1 MRLFDD
7 YTQREGAEMRSRN
20 HGYGKLAGLACWVV
34 VATVYST
41 RLIAADPTA
50 EAFERNIEPL
60 LKAHCLKCHN
70 PVDKQAGL
78 DLTTQQRAWAGGESG
93 AAIKP
98 GDPDESLLLQRVQDG
113 EMPPEDKLTAEE
125 VAHLQQW
132 IKGGAAYPRDI
143 HFEIKRAGKD
153 FWTLKPPVRSE
164 PPAIPN
170 LDWPRSTLDRFI
182 AAKLA
187 EQKLTPSKEVDRRTY
202 LRRVKF
208 DLLGLPPT
216 PDELTA
222 FENDKSSDAYEKL
235 VDGFLLS
242 PHYGERWGRHWL
254 DVVRFGESHG
264 YETNQLRYN
273 AWPYR
278 DYVIRS
284 FNQDTPY
291 PQFILEQLAGDIVGK
306 GNPDIEIGTAYLVG
320 GTHDVVG
327 NQTLDG
333 KLKQRNDDLD
343 DMIATTGYTFL
354 GLTLGC
360 ARCHDH
366 KFDPVLQ
373 KDYYGLQAIFAGV
386 QHTERV
392 IKQSDDPQRNQEA
405 AEVIA
410 RLSGLDRQL
419 DQFEPLASV
428 AANAEKQRPA
438 ANSRRNVER
447 FAPVAAKFVRFT
459 VRATN
464 DTTQPCIDELEIYTA
479 EAAPRNVA
487 LSSTGAIASASS
499 VYPGAV
505 IHQIPHLNDGKLGN
519 SWSWIANTGS
529 SGWAQIELP
538 QPQSIERIVWGRD
551 REEKYKDRLPTD
563 YVIEVAT
570 EPDQWQTV
578 ATSSDRVA
586 MGATPATASSA
597 SEAQTAERQALQKQR
612 EQLST
617 RLAEL
622 TKPPTVYAGT
632 FQQPGPTHLLQR
644 GDGMLKGPE
653 VPPSMVRAF
662 GGEIL
667 DKDLPEHERRLAL
680 ARWIGSEQNPLTARV
695 LVNRVW
701 HYHFGQGIVNTP
713 NDFGYNGGRPSHPEL
728 LDWLATEFMAQGWQ
742 WKPLHRMI
750 VLSATYRQTSAGRP
764 DAQAVDAGNRLLW
777 RFPPRRLEAE
787 VIRDTVLSVTGKLD
801 LSMGGPGYNVWEKNT
816 NYVTIFKYR
825 EELGPETF
833 RRMVYQFKPRA
844 QQDATFGVFDCP
856 DASFSM
862 PRRFASTTALQALN
876 LLNGGFML
884 TQAQYFAERLQH
896 DAGTDIPKQI
906 HRAFQIAFL
915 REPSAAELSS
925 AEKLIGQHGLPAFC
939 RALLNS
945 NELIF
950 VR

>member
-1 MRLFDD
+1 
-7 YTQREGAEMRSRN
+7 MRSWNQMVGRLTP
-20 HGYGKLAGLACWVV
+20 GACCAVLALFNVSGL
-34 VATVYST
+34 
-41 RLIAADPTA
+41 LAADPAA
-50 EAFERNIEPL
+50 EVFERQIEPL
-60 LKAHCLKCHN
+60 LKGHCLKCHN

-78 DLTTQQRAWAGGESG
+78 DLTTQKKAWAGGESG
-93 AAIKP
+93 AVIKP
-98 GDPDESLLLQRVQDG
+98 GEPDESLLLKRVEEG
-113 EMPPEDKLTAEE
+113 EMPPDEPLTADEISQ
-125 VAHLQQW
+125 LKQW

-143 HFEIKRAGKD
+143 HFETKRAGKN
-153 FWTLKPPVRSE
+153 FWTLKPPVRIE
-164 PPAIPN
+164 PPAVP
-170 LDWPRSTLDRFI
+170 DAAWPRNTIDRFI

-187 EQKLTPSKEVDRRTY
+187 ENKLSPAPESDRRTY

-216 PDELTA
+216 PEELQA
-222 FENDKSSDAYEKL
+222 FEQDTAPDAFEKL
-235 VDGFLLS
+235 VDGFLKS
-242 PHYGERWGRHWL
+242 PQYGERWGRHWL

-284 FNQDTPY
+284 FNADKPY
-291 PQFILEQLAGDIVGK
+291 PQFILEQLAGDVVGA

-327 NQTLDG
+327 NQAIEG

-343 DMIATTGYTFL
+343 DMIATTGFTFL

-366 KFDPVLQ
+366 KFDPISQ

-386 QHTERV
+386 QHTERAL
-392 IKQSDDPQRNQEA
+392 KQPDDPSRQQRS
-405 AEVIA
+405 AEIVA
-410 RLSGLDRQL
+410 QLSGLDRQL
-419 DQFEPLASV
+419 DQFEPIAVLTDPPASKR
-428 AANAEKQRPA
+428 AAV
-438 ANSRRNVER
+438 NSRRNVER
-447 FAPVAAKFVRFT
+447 FTPVTAKYVRLNIK
-459 VRATN
+459 ATA
-464 DTTQPCIDELEIYTA
+464 DSSQPCVDELEIYTA

-487 LSSTGAIASASS
+487 LASTGAAATASS
-499 VYPGAV
+499 VLPGYA
-505 IHQIPHLNDGKLGN
+505 IHQIANLNEGQIGN
-519 SWSWIANTGS
+519 SHSWISNEGGQ
-529 SGWAQIELP
+529 GWVQIELP
-538 QPQSIERIVWGRD
+538 QPTAIERVVWGRD
-551 REEKYKDRLPTD
+551 REEKFKDRLATD
-563 YVIEVAT
+563 YVLEVAT
-570 EPDQWQTV
+570 EPGKWQAV
-578 ATSSDRVA
+578 ATSRDRA
-586 MGATPATASSA
+586 AGSSPTPTTASNDVQA
-597 SEAQTAERQALQKQR
+597 AERQALIKQR
-612 EQLST
+612 EQLVAQ
-617 RLAEL
+617 LAEL

-632 FQQPGPTHLLQR
+632 FQQPGPTYLLQR
-644 GDGMLKGPE
+644 GDGMFKGAE
-653 VPPSMVRAF
+653 VSPSMVRAF

-667 DKDLPEHERRLAL
+667 DKNLPEQERRLAL
-680 ARWIGSEQNPLTARV
+680 ARWIGSERNPLTARV

-742 WKPLHRMI
+742 WKPLHRLI
-750 VLSATYRQTSAGRP
+750 VLSATYRQSSQSRP
-764 DAQAVDAGNRLLW
+764 EGIAADAGNRLLW

-787 VIRDTVLSVTGKLD
+787 VIRDTVLAVTGKLD
-801 LSMGGPGYNVWEKNT
+801 LTMGGPGYNIWEKNT
-816 NYVTIFKYR
+816 NYVTIFRYR
-825 EELGPETF
+825 DELGPETF

-884 TQAQYFAERLQH
+884 AQSQYFAERLQH
-896 DAGTDIPKQI
+896 DAGTDVAAQI
-906 HRAFQIAFL
+906 RRAFQIAFL
-915 REPSAAELSS
+915 REPTPTELTS
-925 AEKLIGQHGLPAFC
+925 AEKLIAQFGLPAFC

-945 NELIF
+945 NEMIF

>member
-1 MRLFDD
+1 
-7 YTQREGAEMRSRN
+7 MRSGNDVIRTLTS
-20 HGYGKLAGLACWVV
+20 LASWLVITALC
-34 VATVYST
+34 AT
-41 RLIAADPTA
+41 RLIAADPAA

-60 LKAHCLKCHN
+60 LKGHCLKCHN
-70 PVDKQAGL
+70 PIDKQAGL
-78 DLTTQQRAWAGGESG
+78 DLTTQKNAWAGGESG
-93 AAIKP
+93 EVIKP
-98 GDPDESLLLQRVQDG
+98 GAPDDSLLLERVQDG
-113 EMPPEDKLTAEE
+113 EMPPDEKLTAEE
-125 VAHLQQW
+125 VAQLQQW
-132 IKGGAAYPRDI
+132 IKGGAAYPHDI
-143 HFEIKRAGKD
+143 HYEIKRAGKN
-153 FWTLKPPVRSE
+153 FWTLKPPIRSE

-170 LDWPRSTLDRFI
+170 PDWPRNTLDRFI

-187 EQKLTPSKEVDRRTY
+187 EQKLTPSPEVDRRTY

-216 PDELTA
+216 PEELTG

-235 VDGFLLS
+235 VDGFLMS

-284 FNQDTPY
+284 FNADTPY
-291 PQFILEQLAGDIVGK
+291 TQFILEQLAGDIVGK
-306 GNPDIEIGTAYLVG
+306 GNPDIEIATAYLVG

-327 NQTLDG
+327 NQTPDG
-333 KLKQRNDDLD
+333 KAKQRNDDLD

-366 KFDPVLQ
+366 KFDPILQ

-392 IKQSDDPQRNQEA
+392 IQQPDDPQRQQQA

-410 RLSGLDRQL
+410 QLGGLDRQL
-419 DQFEPLASV
+419 DQFEPLAAV
-428 AANAEKQRPA
+428 TNAAEKKRPA
-438 ANSRRNVER
+438 VNSRRNIER
-447 FAPVAAKFVRFT
+447 FSPVAAKFVRLT
-459 VRATN
+459 IKATS
-464 DTTQPCIDELEIYTA
+464 DSSQPCIDELEIYTA
-479 EAAPRNVA
+479 EASPRNVA
-487 LSSTGAIASASS
+487 LASGGAVASASS
-499 VYPGAV
+499 VLPGHA
-505 IHQIPHLNDGKLGN
+505 IHQIAHLNEGQLGN
-519 SWSWIANTGS
+519 SHSWISNEGGTG
-529 SGWAQIELP
+529 WVQIDLP
-538 QPQSIERIVWGRD
+538 QPQTIERIVWGRD

-563 YVIEVAT
+563 YVVDVAV
-570 EPDQWQTV
+570 EPGQWQTV
-578 ATSSDRVA
+578 ATSRDRAV
-586 MGATPATASSA
+586 MGATSATTVNDV
-597 SEAQTAERQALQKQR
+597 QTAERQALQKQR
-612 EQLST
+612 DQLTT

-622 TKPPTVYAGT
+622 SKLPTVYAGT
-632 FQQPGPTHLLQR
+632 FQQPGPTYLLQR

-653 VPPSMVRAF
+653 VPPSTVRAF

-667 DKDLPEHERRLAL
+667 DKNLPEHERRLAL
-680 ARWIGSEQNPLTARV
+680 ARWIGSERNPLTARV

-750 VLSATYRQTSAGRP
+750 VLSATYRQSSAGRP
-764 DAQAVDAGNRLLW
+764 DALAVDAGNRLLW

-801 LSMGGPGYNVWEKNT
+801 LTMGGPGYNVWEKNT

-876 LLNGGFML
+876 LLNGSFML
-884 TQAQYFAERLQH
+884 TQAQFFAERLQR
-896 DAGTDIPKQI
+896 DAGSEVPKQI
-906 HRAFQIAFL
+906 RRAFQIAFL
-915 REPSAAELSS
+915 REPTSAELTT